1 MELSPEQEE
10 GPEGEFCSAPV
21 YSFTHSTPV
30 SFFVCFFFIPALLFD
45 FTATAAICFCFLL
58 MLSVAIFGSVHW
70 LQGRTVRTFTNHE
83 RSIQCWEVTSY
94 M

>member
-10 GPEGEFCSAPV
+10 GP
-21 YSFTHSTPV
+21 TLLLTPLPWL
-30 SFFVCFFFIPALLFD
+30 FFFFFIPALLFD

-70 LQGRTVRTFTNHE
+70 LQGRTAFTFTNHE